1 MNLIQ
6 LSEQLKEV
14 PDNYLAQEI
23 QKPTGNYPAYL
34 IISELSRRKRMRD
47 GVAKPE
53 PQTTVAEDLAG
64 QGGLADT
71 PQAMESTAGMD
82 IMGAEEEP
90 EEMPQM
96 AGGGL
101 VAFQQGKLVRQPL
114 AAEDDIRQA
123 GYQMNFPG
131 TQQSQSLYGYSPEM
145 RGIIGRI
152 AGNEFA
158 PLTLEQEE
166 ERRLA
171 GEKRFA
177 ERMPFRR
184 EEESRRI
191 AARERALEGERAS
204 NVNMALMEAGLG
216 MMASRSPRGIQ
227 GVAEGGLK
235 GLSALRAGKQE
246 IKKSEAYLDDAKD
259 RYARAQEL
267 YDEKKYAAGDREVG
281 RADQRRMQGLAAAES
296 QIRAM
301 GMGRTLAKEDLYS
314 TMELEKA
321 ERDLQFA
328 RDTFKARVAEAEL
341 LPKSR
346 EAQIARDNAA
356 ANLANVEA
364 ALGGRAGRG
373 QPKPL
378 LGPGMKG
385 AMEGAN
391 ELVMMARSAGSEIIL
406 PDGTPLA
413 GDIPQQKAII
423 AGLVNRG
430 LVGSFS
436 TDPQNKRIYINPFGY
451 GATPMTLA
459 PRVPGA
465 SRTRPDYSFNQ
476 FTGSEQTVP

>member
-1 MNLIQ
+1 MNLIK
-6 LSEQLKEV
+6 LSEQLKDV

-71 PQAMESTAGMD
+71 PQAMQSTAGMD
-82 IMGAEEEP
+82 VMGAEEP

-101 VAFQQGKLVRQPL
+101 VAFQRGNLVRQSL
-114 AAEDDIRQA
+114 ADESDLRQA
-123 GYQMNFPG
+123 GYQMNTPG
-131 TQQSQSLYGYSPEM
+131 DQQPQSLYGYSPEM
-145 RGIIGRI
+145 QGIIGRI

-184 EEESRRI
+184 EEEGRRI
-191 AARERALEGERAS
+191 AAREKALEGERAS

-216 MMASRSPRGIQ
+216 MMASRAPRGIQ

-267 YDEKKYAAGDREVG
+267 YDEKKYAAGDREIA
-281 RADQRRMQGLAAAES
+281 RADQRRLQGLATAES

-301 GMGRTLAKEDLYS
+301 GMGRTLAREDLYS
-314 TMELEKA
+314 RMELEQRQRA
-321 ERDLQFA
+321 LQLA
-328 RDTFKARVAEAEL
+328 RDTYQSTLEAERLKPAGLRSEIALRNAQAQYYAAGGGKGGQGLKQASMGEVKTTYEVAEKL
-341 LPKSR
+341 LIRQGVNPASPGFESR
-346 EAQIARDNAA
+346 IDS
-356 ANLANVEA
+356 L
-364 ALGGRAGRG
+364 
-373 QPKPL
+373 
-378 LGPGMKG
+378 
-385 AMEGAN
+385 AN
-391 ELVMMARSAGSEIIL
+391 ELLLRQGKVY
-406 PDGTPLA
+406 
-413 GDIPQQKAII
+413 IPMSPEGVVRRPGAAPGQPA
-423 AGLVNRG
+423 
-430 LVGSFS
+430 
-436 TDPQNKRIYINPFGY
+436 PQPG
-451 GATPMTLA
+451 
-459 PRVPGA
+459 VPGVLKFDV
-465 SRTRPDYSFNQ
+465 SGQRVQ
-476 FTGSEQTVP
+476 

>member
-1 MNLIQ
+1 MNLIK
-6 LSEQLKEV
+6 LSEQLKDV

-71 PQAMESTAGMD
+71 PQAMQSTAGMD
-82 IMGAEEEP
+82 VMGAEEP

-101 VAFQQGKLVRQPL
+101 VAFQTGNLVRQSL
-114 AAEDDIRQA
+114 AEEDDLRQS

-131 TQQSQSLYGYSPEM
+131 AQQPQSLYGYSPEM
-145 RGIIGRI
+145 QGIIGRI

-184 EEESRRI
+184 EEEARRI
-191 AARERALEGERAS
+191 AAREQALEGERAS

-216 MMASRSPRGIQ
+216 MMASRAPRGIQ

-267 YDEKKYAAGDREVG
+267 YDEKKYAAGDREIA
-281 RADQRRMQGLAAAES
+281 RADQRRLQGLATAES

-314 TMELEKA
+314 PMELEQKQ
-321 ERDLQFA
+321 RDLQLA
-328 RDTFKARVAEAEL
+328 RDTHQSAVEAARL
-341 LPKSR
+341 KPNDIRS
-346 EAQIARDNAA
+346 QINLRNSQ

-364 ALGGRAGRG
+364 NLGGRLGRG

-378 LGPGMKG
+378 LGPGMKS
-385 AMEGAN
+385 AFEGADAV
-391 ELVMMARSAGSEIIL
+391 VMEAQKSGYQIIL
-406 PDGTPLA
+406 PDGTPLT
-413 GDIPQQKAII
+413 GSIPQQKSAI
-423 AGLVNRG
+423 ASLLNSGR
-430 LVGSFS
+430 VGSFS
-436 TDPQNKRIYINPFGY
+436 DDPQNKRIYINPYGY
-451 GATPMTLA
+451 GAAPMTRAPQVPGA
-459 PRVPGA
+459 PRV
-465 SRTRPDYSFNQ
+465 RPDYSFNQ
-476 FTGSEQTVP
+476 FAGSE